1 MRIIIPPMGNEVLTM
16 LKGNLSRWSLS
27 LPVAYLMTADE
38 QIYSQNYRVIPL
50 LVVAGLWYLL
60 LTSLLSIPQRRL
72 ERHFGRGAVAAG
84 QSGLA

>member
-1 MRIIIPPMGNEVLTM
+1 
-16 LKGNLSRWSLS
+16 
-27 LPVAYLMTADE
+27 MTADE

-72 ERHFGRGAVAAG
+72 ERHFGRGARLRRANQA
-84 QSGLA
+84 